1 MTTPTTRDLISD
13 EEIDAHHFGS
23 FGKGSNYVDVRRE
36 ILEEGLLKALM
47 GYHNGSTVTAILH
60 RHKLI
65 TQRGGRPTRKGLNYL
80 RSMWVSRGIRETV
93 RWLDTTKYTGES

>member
-1 MTTPTTRDLISD
+1 MTPTTRELISD

-23 FGKGSNYVDVRRE
+23 FGGHGEMHCEVRRE

-47 GYHNGSTVTAILH
+47 GYHSGSTVTTILH

-65 TQRGGRPTRKGLNYL
+65 TQRGGRPTAKGLNYL
-80 RSMWVSRGIRETV
+80 RSMWGSRGIRETV